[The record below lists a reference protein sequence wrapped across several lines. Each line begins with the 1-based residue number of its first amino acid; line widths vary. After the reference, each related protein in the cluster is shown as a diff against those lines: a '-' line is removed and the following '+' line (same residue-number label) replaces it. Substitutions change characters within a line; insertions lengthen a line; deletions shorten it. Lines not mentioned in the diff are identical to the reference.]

1 MQPPLRL
8 PLAAVALVW
17 VVTSPLPIISGTG
30 VNYYLLMSREKTLRL
45 HKHFKIN
52 VIMEFFRVKGLTI
65 KPVRAA
71 RGIGRGGAKR
81 NPCRWTSS
89 HQLTP
94 LGVTDCESMA
104 AAPMGLERVFSTDS
118 GVH

>member
-8 PLAAVALVW
+8 PLAAVALVR
-17 VVTSPLPIISGTG
+17 VVTSGLPIISGG
-30 VNYYLLMSREKTLRL
+30 RCKLLSLDVQGKSTKTP
-45 HKHFKIN
+45 KHFKIN
-52 VIMEFFRVKGLTI
+52 VVMEFFRVKGLAI
-65 KPVRAA
+65 KPVRA
-71 RGIGRGGAKR
+71 GQGVGRGGAKR

-94 LGVTDCESMA
+94 LGVIDCVSMA